1 MRAPAAAVSSRAL
14 AAAIVHEVLHRGR
27 SLDTVVDAAL
37 ARMAPAQRAD
47 AALVQEISYGS
58 VRWAV
63 QLGEIMH
70 NLLARPLKR
79 KDQDIEALLLVG
91 LYQLIHLRM
100 PRHAAVAET
109 VAAVAQFQKPWAKGL
124 VNAVLR
130 EFLRSEATLRTR
142 IGNDPVLILSHPP
155 ELLQRLERAWPGRWR
170 EICTQNNQRPPL
182 TLRVNCRK
190 TSRTDYLAELA
201 RLQISAQALKH
212 VDCGITLERPVPVA
226 MLPGFGQGMV
236 SIQDGAA
243 QLAAV
248 LLGASGGERVLDAC
262 AAPGGKAAHILER
275 TADADLTVVDIDAR
289 RLDRL
294 RDNFG
299 RLGLSAKVVTGD
311 ASDPASWWNGE
322 LFDRILLD
330 APCSATGVIRRH
342 PDIKLRRSDADMA
355 KLCRLQARLLD
366 GLWPLLRP
374 GGKLLYVTCSVLPEE
389 NGDQINAFIVREN
402 NAVVAPLLVPCSEP
416 NTSGHQI
423 LPGNCGMDGFFF
435 AFLQKR

>member
-1 MRAPAAAVSSRAL
+1 MRAKAAAISSRAM

-27 SLDTVVDAAL
+27 SLDTVVDEAL

-47 AALVQEISYGS
+47 AALIQEMSYGS

-63 QLGEIMH
+63 QLGEIAH

-142 IGNDPVLILSHPP
+142 IENDPVLIFSHPP
-155 ELLQRLERAWPGRWR
+155 ELLQRLERAWPERWR
-170 EICTQNNQRPPL
+170 EICTQNNRRPPL

-201 RLQISAQALKH
+201 RQQISAQALEH

-248 LLGASGGERVLDAC
+248 LLGALGGDRVLDAC
-262 AAPGGKAAHILER
+262 AAPGGKATHILER
-275 TADADLTVVDIDAR
+275 TVDADLTVVDIDAR

-311 ASDPASWWNGE
+311 ASEPASWWDGE

-389 NGDQINAFIVREN
+389 NGDQINAFIMREKT
-402 NAVVAPLLVPCSEP
+402 ALVAPLRVPCSEP
-416 NTSGHQI
+416 DTAGHQI